1 MAEFINA
8 LRQGMAD
15 QTDWQQTDTRRKAGK
30 SFAAGD
36 YGAASG
42 ILAGEGMLPEAA
54 QMRGYGQQEQA
65 GQDEAARKEM
75 KDRAEWMLNGVNG
88 LMSVPEAQRGQVF
101 DQHLVPTLQAMGM
114 PTEVIAKLR
123 ASPKDDATL
132 RAFAASLGQEAA
144 KFTGVGLGNGGYG
157 AFNPSTGKMTI
168 LREPTAKQ
176 ERMRGPDG
184 IYERNMDGEWERVE
198 SFGPAPRQP
207 SRPRAPSGGGGSRP
221 AASGGGLQA
230 MTDEQLAAAIA
241 AAGGR

>member
-15 QTDWQQTDTRRKAGK
+15 QTDWQQTDTRRRAGK

-54 QMRGYGQQEQA
+54 QMQGYGQAQQA

-123 ASPKDDATL
+123 SSPKDDATL

-144 KFTGVGLGNGGYG
+144 KFTGANLGNGGYG
-157 AFNPSTGKMTI
+157 AFNPSTGTMTVI
-168 LREPTAKQ
+168 REPQVEAQGKWVEGRDGWWWVEPGQ
-176 ERMRGPDG
+176 QPRRGPAIG
-184 IYERNMDGEWERVE
+184 A
-198 SFGPAPRQP
+198 APRAAP
-207 SRPRAPSGGGGSRP
+207 AGRPRSGGGGGAS
-221 AASGGGLQA
+221 AAPGGIKW
-230 MTDEQLAAAIA
+230 D
-241 AAGGR
+241 